1 MAGIESGAEPGEL
14 TRARLIV
21 GLYDRWGY
29 HPDLLDA
36 DAELLR
42 MLRIVELAGPPD
54 GAGARSAGEVSGYG
68 G

>member
-1 MAGIESGAEPGEL
+1 MGVVSGDEPGEL
-14 TRARLIV
+14 ARARLVI

-42 MLRIVELAGPPD
+42 MLKIIELGTPVE
-54 GAGARSAGEVSGYG
+54 EVSGYG
-68 G
+68 Q

>member
-1 MAGIESGAEPGEL
+1 VGILPGAEPGEL
-14 TRARLIV
+14 ARARLVI

-42 MLRIVELAGPPD
+42 MLKIIEIAGPPD
-54 GAGARSAGEVSGYG
+54 ASGPG
-68 G
+68 GVEGGDDGG

>member
-1 MAGIESGAEPGEL
+1 MAGIEPGAEPGEL

-42 MLRIVELAGPPD
+42 MLKIVELAGE
-54 GAGARSAGEVSGYG
+54 RGERG
-68 G
+68 GRE

>member
-1 MAGIESGAEPGEL
+1 MGVVSGDEPGEL
-14 TRARLIV
+14 VRARLVV

-42 MLRIVELAGPPD
+42 MLRIIDLAGD
-54 GAGARSAGEVSGYG
+54 DRGSGGEVSGYE
-68 G
+68 

>member
-1 MAGIESGAEPGEL
+1 VGVLPGGEPAAL
-14 TRARLIV
+14 ARARLVI

-42 MLRIVELAGPPD
+42 MLKIIELAGPPD
-54 GAGARSAGEVSGYG
+54 GSAPSAGEG
-68 G
+68 GHDDW

>member
-1 MAGIESGAEPGEL
+1 MGIVSGAEPGEL
-14 TRARLIV
+14 ARARLVI

-42 MLRIVELAGPPD
+42 MLKIIELAGPEE
-54 GAGARSAGEVSGYG
+54 GGGEG
-68 G
+68 GQ